1 MAARGASVQPLGQA
15 RFNLQL
21 GTWTGSQLVTVMPIS
36 DHALLGDDILRLD
49 STGPSDI
56 MYTENVLRFAGH
68 KIPLRTVGSLGS
80 MSKVVCLQDEIIP
93 GMSEKVVDA
102 FLERPRGKIE
112 SEDSMVVEPNMGFCK
127 QYSCLVTT
135 LLVDI

>member
-1 MAARGASVQPLGQA
+1 MAARGASVQPLGRA

-21 GTWTGSQLVTVMPIS
+21 GTWTGSRLVTVMPIS

-49 STGPSDI
+49 STGPGDI

-68 KIPLRTVGSLGS
+68 KIPLHTVGSLGS
-80 MSKVVCLQDEIIP
+80 TPKVVCLQDELIP

-102 FLERPRGKIE
+102 FLE
-112 SEDSMVVEPNMGFCK
+112 
-127 QYSCLVTT
+127 
-135 LLVDI
+135 